1 MKIKGTGF
9 LARWTAVLLS
19 VALLLP
25 SCAFAMDGAVYEIFV
40 ASFYDSDGDGVG
52 DLRGVREKLD
62 YVHELGAE
70 NLWLMPISPSPSY
83 HKYDVTD
90 YLTIAPEY
98 GTMDDFDALAAACEE
113 RGMGLVIDL
122 VINHSSNLHP
132 WFVSATQSLNIEPC
146 GQEICATLPE
156 CREHNQYCRYY
167 HFTKDGTG
175 HTIPAADDW
184 TYEGAFGY
192 HMPDFN
198 LDEPLVRQEIK
209 SIMTYWLTHGATGF
223 RLDAVLHYYGE
234 NVTQNTAFMVWLNDT
249 GKAIDP
255 DCFFVAEA
263 WKDGGTILKLYE
275 SGIDSFFNFPM
286 SDATGTII
294 SQLRKSEGYAIA
306 AKAAQWQADVRAV
319 NPAAIDAPFLSN
331 HDMGRSAG
339 VLVQLQPRM
348 KLAASIYLLMGG
360 TPYIYYGE
368 ELGMTGSGIDE
379 NKRLPMLWS
388 ATDPVGICNP
398 PADADQAQKLTVGA
412 DEQADDEA
420 SLLSHYR
427 NVLAVRNACPVIASG
442 TMTAIDTGNKTVM
455 ALRFEDEN
463 SCVEV
468 YHNLSKKIAAEF
480 SVSSE
485 ATYIASFEGHSDTKT
500 ILDEHTLTLPIES
513 SVILKTR

>member
-1 MKIKGTGF
+1 M
-9 LARWTAVLLS
+9 LS
-19 VALLLP
+19 IALLP

-40 ASFYDSDGDGVG
+40 ASFYDSDGDGMG
-52 DLRGVREKLD
+52 DLNGVTQKLD
-62 YVHELGAE
+62 YVQELGAQ
-70 NLWLMPISPSPSY
+70 NLWLMPINPSPSY

-90 YLTIAPEY
+90 YLAIAPEY
-98 GTMDDFDALAAACEE
+98 GTMADFDALAAACEE
-113 RGMGLVIDL
+113 RGMGLLIDL
-122 VINHSSNLHP
+122 VINHSSHLHP
-132 WFVSATQSLNIEPC
+132 WFVSATQSLSIEPC
-146 GQEICATLPE
+146 GQEICATVPA

-167 HFTKDGTG
+167 HFTQDGTG
-175 HTIPAADDW
+175 HSIPAADGW

-192 HMPDFN
+192 HMPDLN
-198 LDEPLVRQEIK
+198 LDEPLVRHEIQ
-209 SIMTYWLTHGATGF
+209 SIMIYWLGHGATGF

-234 NVTQNTAFMVWLNDT
+234 NVMQNTEFMTWLTDT

-275 SGIDSFFNFPM
+275 SGIDSFFGFPM
-286 SDATGTII
+286 GDATGEII
-294 SQLRKSEGYAIA
+294 GRLRKSEGYALA
-306 AKAAQWQADVRAV
+306 TKAAQWQADVRAV
-319 NPAAIDAPFLSN
+319 NADAIDAPFLTN

-339 VLVQLQPRM
+339 VLVQQLPRM

-388 ATDPVGICNP
+388 ADDPIGICNP
-398 PADADQAQKLTVGA
+398 PASADQAQKLTIGA
-412 DEQADDEA
+412 DAQATDGA

-427 NVLAVRNACPVIASG
+427 NVLAVRNANPVIGSG
-442 TMTAIDTGNKTVM
+442 TMTAIDTGNKAVM
-455 ALRFEDEN
+455 ALRFEDEK

-480 SVSSE
+480 LVSSE
-485 ATYIASFEGHSDTKT
+485 ATYIASFEGHRDIKT
-500 ILDEHTLTLPIES
+500 ILDEQTLTLPIES
-513 SVILKTR
+513 SVILKIR